1 GDLIKRVYEHKQ
13 KIAEGFTKK
22 YNIDKLVYYA
32 VFDDPE
38 NAITR
43 EKQIKAGPREKKL
56 QLIEGMNPGWK
67 DLYDEIATPAN
78 ELWWARN
85 DNVKIFNAFVL
96 IYRSGLNG

>member
-1 GDLIKRVYEHKQ
+1 VSKQYYVYIMTNKRNTVLYTGITGDLIKRVYEHKQ

-43 EKQIKAGPREKKL
+43 EKQIKAGPRKKKL

-67 DLYDEIATPAN
+67 DLYDEIAT
-78 ELWWARN
+78 
-85 DNVKIFNAFVL
+85 
-96 IYRSGLNG
+96 G

>member
-1 GDLIKRVYEHKQ
+1 MSKQYYVYIMTNKRNTVLYTGITGDLIKRVYEHKQ

-43 EKQIKAGPREKKL
+43 EKQIKAGPRKNKI

-67 DLYDEIATPAN
+67 DLYGEIAT
-78 ELWWARN
+78 
-85 DNVKIFNAFVL
+85 
-96 IYRSGLNG
+96 G